1 MGKSRNLR
9 TKKFV
14 GKKDAAGKPTDKS
27 GSQIRREKAKV
38 SDLIK
43 KLRINYNKLLMKKK
57 DLKITGEQK
66 ATICAES
73 IELIGDSFTTL
84 IYKHDGCRII

>member
-1 MGKSRNLR
+1 
-9 TKKFV
+9 
-14 GKKDAAGKPTDKS
+14 
-27 GSQIRREKAKV
+27 
-38 SDLIK
+38 
-43 KLRINYNKLLMKKK
+43 MKKK